1 MKNLNKKIKMGTV
14 FNLLL
19 LVVIYVLC
27 YYISSTD
34 FTGACSECAADESM
48 VNFFMGEI
56 FWFLQVIL
64 GIFMFLSAKNMEK
77 TRYTGGIVSFAVF
90 SILIM
95 LIQIKMVFS
104 TTPYL
109 ETHEDY
115 EIENIDMIMGSYNV
129 GRVLYVLMIA
139 YYVTLIVMAVY
150 KGRQMK
156 NEDAE

>member
-34 FTGACSECAADESM
+34 FTGACSECAADASS
-48 VNFFMGEI
+48 NLFMGRI

-77 TRYTGGIVSFAVF
+77 TRYTGGIVNFAVF
-90 SILIM
+90 SILMM
-95 LIQIKMVFS
+95 LIQIKMVFT

-115 EIENIDMIMGSYNV
+115 EIENIDMIMGFYNV

-139 YYVTLIVMAVY
+139 FYVTLIVMAVY

-156 NEDAE
+156 KEDAE